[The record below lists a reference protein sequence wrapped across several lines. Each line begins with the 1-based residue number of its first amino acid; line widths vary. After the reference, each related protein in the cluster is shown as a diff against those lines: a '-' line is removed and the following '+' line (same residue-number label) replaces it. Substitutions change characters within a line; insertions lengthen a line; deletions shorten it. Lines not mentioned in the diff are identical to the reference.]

1 MKPTGFK
8 DKNGKDICVGD
19 IVKFR
24 SKKFRMSGKGVVV
37 EDKEFGYAIKDT
49 RTECKSRNIGRM
61 YLFRNFDEK
70 EYEVITESKGENNE

>member
-24 SKKFRMSGKGVVV
+24 SKKFRMSGKGVVI

-61 YLFRNFDEK
+61 YLFSNFDEK
-70 EYEVITESKGENNE
+70 EYEVVTESKGENNE